1 MSEELFRQDSYIKS
15 CEAKVVAVADGGI
28 ELDRTVFYPAGGG
41 QPGDSG
47 IMRTQYGSELSVID
61 TLKDENG
68 TIIHVLAEDVS
79 TMPGVG
85 DTITLELDWDRRFKH
100 MRMHTTLHLL
110 CALVDGSIT
119 GAQVGADKSRVD
131 FNISASPDKEKLGQD
146 LNHLIEENHP
156 VSISSISDAEL
167 DANPD
172 LVRSLSVSPP
182 RGSGSVRIINVDG
195 VDLQPCGGTHVATTG
210 EIGKVRIGKIENKGK
225 QNRRI
230 NIHLLD

>member
-1 MSEELFRQDSYIKS
+1 MSEELFREDSYLKS
-15 CEAKVVAVADGGI
+15 CEAKVVTSVDGGI
-28 ELDRTVFYPAGGG
+28 ELDRTVFYPSGGG

-47 IMRTQYGSELSVID
+47 IIRTQYGSDLSVID
-61 TLKDENG
+61 TLKGENG
-68 TIIHVLAEDVS
+68 AIIHVLAEDV
-79 TMPGVG
+79 TTIPKVG
-85 DTITLELDWDRRFKH
+85 DMVTLEIDWDRRFKH

-119 GAQVGADKSRVD
+119 GAQVGAEKSRVD
-131 FNISASPDKEKLGQD
+131 FNISESPDKEKLGQD
-146 LNHLIEENHP
+146 LNRLIKENHP

-195 VDLQPCGGTHVATTG
+195 VDLQPCGGTHVAATG
-210 EIGKVRIGKIENKGK
+210 EIGTVRIGKIENKGK

-230 NIHLLD
+230 NIHLVE

>member
-1 MSEELFRQDSYIKS
+1 MSEELFREDSYLKS
-15 CEAKVVAVADGGI
+15 CEAKIVAAADGGI
-28 ELDRTVFYPAGGG
+28 ELDRTVFYPGGGG

-61 TLKDENG
+61 TLKDESG
-68 TIIHVLAEDVS
+68 TIIHVLAEDAS

-146 LNHLIEENHP
+146 LNRLIEENHP

-182 RGSGSVRIINVDG
+182 RGSGNVRIINVDG
-195 VDLQPCGGTHVATTG
+195 VDLQPCGGTHVGTTG

-230 NIHLLD
+230 NIHLVE

>member
-1 MSEELFRQDSYIKS
+1 
-15 CEAKVVAVADGGI
+15 
-28 ELDRTVFYPAGGG
+28 
-41 QPGDSG
+41 DSG

-61 TLKDENG
+61 TLKDESG
-68 TIIHVLAEDVS
+68 TIIHVLAEDVT
-79 TMPGVG
+79 TMPAVG
-85 DTITLELDWDRRFKH
+85 DSVTLEINWDRRFKH

-131 FNISASPDKEKLGQD
+131 FNISESPDKEKLGQD
-146 LNHLIEENHP
+146 LNRLIEENHP
-156 VSISSISDAEL
+156 VSISSITDAEL
-167 DANPD
+167 DDNPD

-182 RGSGSVRIINVDG
+182 RGSGSVRIINVDS

-230 NIHLLD
+230 NIHLVE